1 MDRGLEGGRDI
12 WSNRVMKGGREE
24 WMEEWREGSRRTE
37 DGRIE
42 RRREEGRK

>member
-1 MDRGLEGGRDI
+1 MEQQSDE
-12 WSNRVMKGGREE
+12 GRERGMDGG
-24 WMEEWREGSRRTE
+24 MEEWREGSRRME